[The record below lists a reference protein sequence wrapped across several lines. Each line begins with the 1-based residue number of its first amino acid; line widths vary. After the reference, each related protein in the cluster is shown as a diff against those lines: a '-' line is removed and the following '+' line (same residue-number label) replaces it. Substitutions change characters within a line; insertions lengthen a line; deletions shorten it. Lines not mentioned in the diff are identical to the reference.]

1 MGAPPFRFGSW
12 TKPPRRRGDALDE
25 QGDLTDMI
33 QSYLIAE
40 EGLTKG
46 MVFPLES
53 RLTIGRGEENDI
65 RLSHSTVSRQ
75 HTSVYLEDGQPY
87 VQDMESRNGTYL
99 NGERVEKALMSSGDI
114 VWVGDVALRFLQEHD
129 QDVIDVGSETQ
140 ELSHPNVSR
149 GLAGGGLP
157 GRFREA
163 ISKVPFLSDFPE
175 EELAA
180 VGQAA
185 KPKLVKQG
193 TVIVREGDM
202 GRSMYI
208 VLEGK
213 VEVLTDNDQAEDI
226 HVAYLRENDFFGEIS
241 FLTAAPRFATVR
253 AAEDTLLCELTY
265 ESMKEVVRQS
275 PAVKE
280 VLNKYYRERLRELQA
295 TKKTPK

>member
-1 MGAPPFRFGSW
+1 M
-12 TKPPRRRGDALDE
+12 
-25 QGDLTDMI
+25 
-33 QSYLIAE
+33 
-40 EGLTKG
+40 
-46 MVFPLES
+46 
-53 RLTIGRGEENDI
+53 TIGRGEENDI
-65 RLSHSTVSRQ
+65 RLNHSTVSRQ
-75 HTSVYLEDGQPY
+75 HTLVYLENGQAF

-99 NGERVEKALMSSGDI
+99 NGERVEEAPLSSGDI

-129 QDVIDVGSETQ
+129 QDVIDGGSETQ
-140 ELSHPNVSR
+140 ELSHPHVAR

-193 TVIVREGDM
+193 SVIVREGDM

-241 FLTAAPRFATVR
+241 FLTAAPRFATVK

-265 ESMKEVVRQS
+265 ESMKELVRQS

-280 VLNKYYRERLRELQA
+280 VLNKYYRERLRDLQV
-295 TKKTPK
+295 KKRTPK

>member
-1 MGAPPFRFGSW
+1 MGNCS
-12 TKPPRRRGDALDE
+12 RRE
-25 QGDLTDMI
+25 GDLVDMI
-33 QSYLIAE
+33 QSYIIAE

-46 MVFPLES
+46 MVFILES
-53 RLTIGRGEENDI
+53 RLTIGRGEESDI
-65 RLSHSTVSRQ
+65 RLNHSTVSRQ
-75 HTSVYLEDGQPY
+75 HTLVYLENGQAF

-99 NGERVEKALMSSGDI
+99 NGERIDRATLSSGDI
-114 VWVGDVALRFLQEHD
+114 VWVGDVALRFLQAQD

-149 GLAGGGLP
+149 GLTGGELP
-157 GRFREA
+157 TRFREA
-163 ISKVPFLSDFPE
+163 ISKVPFLSNFPE

-193 TVIVREGDM
+193 TVIVREGDR

-213 VEVLTDNDQAEDI
+213 VEVLTHNDQAEDI

-253 AAEDTLLCELTY
+253 AADDTLLCELTY

-295 TKKTPK
+295 KKKTPK

>member
-1 MGAPPFRFGSW
+1 MQDCSKR
-12 TKPPRRRGDALDE
+12 E
-25 QGDLTDMI
+25 GDLTDMI

-46 MVFPLES
+46 MVFNLES

-65 RLSHSTVSRQ
+65 RLNHSTVSRQ
-75 HTSVYLEDGQPY
+75 HTLVFLENGQ
-87 VQDMESRNGTYL
+87 VFVEDMKSRNGTYL
-99 NGERVEKALMSSGDI
+99 NGERVERALLSSGDI

-140 ELSHPNVSR
+140 ELSHPDVSR
-149 GLAGGGLP
+149 GLAGGELP
-157 GRFREA
+157 ARFREA
-163 ISKVPFLSDFPE
+163 ISNVPFLSNFPE

-193 TVIVREGDM
+193 TIIVREGDS

-213 VEVLTDNDQAEDI
+213 VEVLTHNDQAEDI
-226 HVAYLRENDFFGEIS
+226 HVAHLRENDFFGEIS

-265 ESMKEVVRQS
+265 ESMKDVVRQS

-295 TKKTPK
+295 KKKTPK

>member
-1 MGAPPFRFGSW
+1 
-12 TKPPRRRGDALDE
+12 
-25 QGDLTDMI
+25 MI

-46 MVFPLES
+46 MVFILES

-65 RLSHSTVSRQ
+65 RLNHSTVSRQ
-75 HTSVYLEDGQPY
+75 HTLVYLENGQAF

-99 NGERVEKALMSSGDI
+99 NGERIDRATLSSGDI
-114 VWVGDVALRFLQEHD
+114 VWVGDVALRFLQAQD

-140 ELSHPNVSR
+140 ELSHSNVSR
-149 GLAGGGLP
+149 GLPGGELP
-157 GRFREA
+157 ARFREA
-163 ISKVPFLSDFPE
+163 ISKVPFLSNFPE

-193 TVIVREGDM
+193 TVIVREGDR

-213 VEVLTDNDQAEDI
+213 VEVLTHNDHAEDL

-253 AAEDTLLCELTY
+253 AADDTLLCELTY

-295 TKKTPK
+295 KKKTPK

>member
-1 MGAPPFRFGSW
+1 
-12 TKPPRRRGDALDE
+12 
-25 QGDLTDMI
+25 MI

-65 RLSHSTVSRQ
+65 RLNHSTVSRQ

-99 NGERVEKALMSSGDI
+99 NGERVEKAALSSGDI
-114 VWVGDVALRFLQEHD
+114 VWVGDVALRFLQEND
-129 QDVIDVGSETQ
+129 QDGIDVGSETQ
-140 ELSHPNVSR
+140 ELSHTDVAR
-149 GLAGGGLP
+149 GLAGGELP
-157 GRFREA
+157 GRYKRA
-163 ISKVPFLSDFPE
+163 IAKIPFLSNFPK
-175 EELAA
+175 EELVA
-180 VGQAA
+180 VGRAA
-185 KPKLVKQG
+185 KLRLVKQG

-213 VEVLTDNDQAEDI
+213 VEVLTEDDQANDI
-226 HVAYLRENDFFGEIS
+226 HVSYLDENEFFGEIS

-253 AAEDTLLCELTY
+253 AAEDTLLCELSY

-280 VLNKYYRERLRELQA
+280 VLNKYYRERLRDLQV
-295 TKKTPK
+295 KKRTPK

>member
-1 MGAPPFRFGSW
+1 MN
-12 TKPPRRRGDALDE
+12 
-25 QGDLTDMI
+25 

-65 RLSHSTVSRQ
+65 RLTHSTVSRQ
-75 HTSVYLEDGQPY
+75 HTMVYLEDGQPF

-99 NGERVEKALMSSGDI
+99 NGERVERAVLSSGDI
-114 VWVGDVALRFLQEHD
+114 VWVGDVALRFLQENNRGG
-129 QDVIDVGSETQ
+129 IDVGGETQ
-140 ELSHPNVSR
+140 ELGHPDVSR
-149 GLAGGGLP
+149 GLAGGESP
-157 GRFREA
+157 ARFREA
-163 ISKVPFLSDFPE
+163 FSKVPFLSNFPE
-175 EELAA
+175 EELAE

-185 KPKLVKQG
+185 KLRLVKQG

-213 VEVLTDNDQAEDI
+213 AEVLTQDDQGKDI
-226 HVAYLRENDFFGEIS
+226 HVAYLRKNEFFGEIS
-241 FLTAAPRFATVR
+241 FLTAAPRFASVQ
-253 AAEDTLLCELTY
+253 AAEDTLLCELSY
-265 ESMKEVVRQS
+265 EGMKEVVRQS

-280 VLNKYYRERLRELQA
+280 ILNQYYRERLRELQA
-295 TKKTPK
+295 KKKTPK

>member
-1 MGAPPFRFGSW
+1 
-12 TKPPRRRGDALDE
+12 
-25 QGDLTDMI
+25 MI
-33 QSYLIAE
+33 QAYLIAE

-75 HTSVYLEDGQPY
+75 HTLVYLEDGQPY

-99 NGERVEKALMSSGDI
+99 NGERVEKAALSSGDI
-114 VWVGDVALRFLQEHD
+114 VWVGDVALRFLQEND
-129 QDVIDVGSETQ
+129 QDGIDVGSETQ
-140 ELSHPNVSR
+140 ELTHTNVSR
-149 GLAGGGLP
+149 GLAGGELP
-157 GRFREA
+157 ARFKEA
-163 ISKVPFLSDFPE
+163 IVKVPFLSNFPE
-175 EELAA
+175 EELAE

-185 KPKLVKQG
+185 KLRLVKQG

-213 VEVLTDNDQAEDI
+213 VEVLTQDGQANDI
-226 HVAYLRENDFFGEIS
+226 HVAHLDENEFFGEIS

-253 AAEDTLLCELTY
+253 AAEDTLLCELSY

-280 VLNKYYRERLRELQA
+280 VLNKYYRERLRELQV
-295 TKKTPK
+295 KKRTPKST

>member
-1 MGAPPFRFGSW
+1 
-12 TKPPRRRGDALDE
+12 
-25 QGDLTDMI
+25 MI

-46 MVFPLES
+46 MVFNLEN

-65 RLSHSTVSRQ
+65 RLNHSTVSRR
-75 HTSVYLEDGQPY
+75 HTLVYLENGQAF

-99 NGERVEKALMSSGDI
+99 NGERVDQAPLSSGDI

-129 QDVIDVGSETQ
+129 QDVIDVIDISSETQ
-140 ELSHPNVSR
+140 ELSHPDVSR
-149 GLAGGGLP
+149 GLAGGDLP
-157 GRFREA
+157 ARFREA
-163 ISKVPFLSDFPE
+163 ISNIPFLSNLAE
-175 EELAA
+175 GELAA

-193 TVIVREGDM
+193 TVIVREGDR

-213 VEVLTDNDQAEDI
+213 VEVLTHNDQAEDI
-226 HVAYLRENDFFGEIS
+226 HVAYLKENDFFGEIS

-253 AAEDTLLCELTY
+253 AAEDTLLCELSY

-280 VLNKYYRERLRELQA
+280 ILNKYYRERLRDLQA
-295 TKKTPK
+295 KKKTPK